1 MPCSE
6 AVRFAPDVRDALA
19 SGQPVVALETAIV
32 THGMP
37 RPLNLETARAVEA
50 DIRDNG
56 AIPATIAV
64 IDGQLVAG
72 LTPDELE
79 RLAAESTVIQKAS
92 AKDLG
97 RIMATSGTAGTTVAA
112 TMRIASLA
120 GIDIFATGGI
130 GGVHQGVEQTGDI
143 SADLTELG
151 QTPVGVVCAG
161 AKSILDLPR
170 TLEFLETA
178 GVPVLGYRTQH
189 LPAFFTPS
197 SGLPLDAQI
206 DTPEDIADTLRMH
219 WSVGG
224 AGAVICN
231 PIDDADGLPG
241 AEMDEVIGHAL
252 AEAKAQGITGKA
264 VTPFLLG
271 RVLELTDGRSLKANV
286 QLVRSNARL
295 AARIAVAMAA
305 RGAAA

>member
-1 MPCSE
+1 MPRSE
-6 AVRFAPDVRDALA
+6 AVRFAPEVRDALA

-50 DIRDNG
+50 DIRENG
-56 AIPATIAV
+56 AIPAAIAV

-72 LTPDELE
+72 LTAAELE
-79 RLAAESTVIQKAS
+79 RLAAETTDIQKAS

-97 RIMATSGTAGTTVAA
+97 RIMATGGTAGTTVAA
-112 TMRIASLA
+112 TMRIARLA

-130 GGVHQGVEQTGDI
+130 GGVHQGVEETGDI

-178 GVPVLGYRTQH
+178 GVPVLGYRTQDF
-189 LPAFFTPS
+189 PAFFTPS
-197 SGLPLDAQI
+197 SGLPLDARI
-206 DTPEDIADTLRMH
+206 DTPEEIAEALRMH
-219 WSVGG
+219 WKIGG
-224 AGAVICN
+224 GGAVICN
-231 PIDDADGLPG
+231 PIEDADGLPG
-241 AEMDEVIGHAL
+241 AEMDEVIGQAL
-252 AEAKAQGITGKA
+252 EEAKAQGITGKA

-286 QLVRSNARL
+286 QLVRSNAQL
-295 AARIAVAMAA
+295 AARIAVAMATQ
-305 RGAAA
+305 GAAA